1 MSYVPK
7 NVRDTAAK
15 NDHYAKL
22 EREQAQETRNSII
35 AHWSER
41 DRRREPVNTL
51 RGATMTLQ
59 ATSKEREAG
68 IKAGQ
73 ATVKA
78 ARQARLKELY
88 ERAHECGFHTPNH
101 SNPDGVPPFP
111 SSDTSPEALMYER
124 ELNERGLSLV
134 KPRD

>member
-22 EREQAQETRNSII
+22 AREQAEETRYSVI
-35 AHWSER
+35 AQWAER
-41 DRRREPVNTL
+41 DLKRDPADSL
-51 RGATMTLQ
+51 RGATTTLH
-59 ATSKEREAG
+59 AASKERSLG
-68 IKAGQ
+68 VKAGVEV
-73 ATVKA
+73 VKA

-88 ERAHECGFHTPNH
+88 ER
-101 SNPDGVPPFP
+101 
-111 SSDTSPEALMYER
+111 EALMYEK
-124 ELNERGLSLV
+124 ELNARGLSLV

>member
-22 EREQAQETRNSII
+22 AKEQAQAIHGSVLT
-35 AHWSER
+35 HWAER
-41 DRRREPVNTL
+41 DRKREPVNTL

-59 ATSKEREAG
+59 ATKAGERDAG
-68 IKAGQ
+68 IKAGL

-88 ERAHECGFHTPNH
+88 ER
-101 SNPDGVPPFP
+101 
-111 SSDTSPEALMYER
+111 EALMYEE
-124 ELNERGLSLV
+124 ELNARGLSLV

>member
-7 NVRDTAAK
+7 NVRDTARK
-15 NDHYAKL
+15 NDLYAKL
-22 EREQAQETRNSII
+22 DREQAQETHHSVV
-35 AHWSER
+35 AHWAER

-59 ATSKEREAG
+59 ATAKEREAG
-68 IKAGQ
+68 IKAGL
-73 ATVKA
+73 ANVKA

-88 ERAHECGFHTPNH
+88 ER
-101 SNPDGVPPFP
+101 
-111 SSDTSPEALMYER
+111 EALMYEE
-124 ELNERGLSLV
+124 ELNARGLSLV

>member
-22 EREQAQETRNSII
+22 AREQAQEMRSSVI

-51 RGATMTLQ
+51 RGATMTLK
-59 ATSKEREAG
+59 ATAKEREAG
-68 IKAGQ
+68 ITAGL

-88 ERAHECGFHTPNH
+88 ER
-101 SNPDGVPPFP
+101 GVPWVVQ
-111 SSDTSPEALMYER
+111 ALGPTASHDSKT
-124 ELNERGLSLV
+124 LACHSLST
-134 KPRD
+134 